1 MALESPFKPKPITG
15 YTPKGL
21 NLTTKN
27 IGYTPGGIAGKT
39 SSEEQERANEIRRRL
54 AGQAPGAAPAKQPK
68 NKILGLPAPVVFIL
82 GAGVLVFGVMY
93 FVNRK

>member
-1 MALESPFKPKPITG
+1 MLTFDPRLGAEIT
-15 YTPKGL
+15 
-21 NLTTKN
+21 
-27 IGYTPGGIAGKT
+27 
-39 SSEEQERANEIRRRL
+39 RAATVQKRLQQDPSLRARL
-54 AGQAPGAAPAKQPK
+54 ASGEPIPAKQPK